1 MYGSF
6 SAANS
11 VIPCI
16 SFRERRS
23 FSRSSPGSSKRPN
36 PPKTRPRE
44 RLRKKLDCRSTCAA
58 CVALE
63 ALSFQ
68 VRARSPTARLS
79 VRRRSVGRRIANA
92 HARYGDGSPM
102 EEGAE
107 LVHLDFGAAL
117 DLLNGSI
124 ETTEAAL
131 TLRDAKTEIVL
142 RRLVAELERGGT

>member
-1 MYGSF
+1 
-6 SAANS
+6 
-11 VIPCI
+11 
-16 SFRERRS
+16 
-23 FSRSSPGSSKRPN
+23 
-36 PPKTRPRE
+36 
-44 RLRKKLDCRSTCAA
+44 
-58 CVALE
+58 
-63 ALSFQ
+63 
-68 VRARSPTARLS
+68 
-79 VRRRSVGRRIANA
+79 
-92 HARYGDGSPM
+92 M